1 MTEDTQGHHGSWN
14 SIHVVQVIPAPGGR
28 SAHYQLTSTILLELI
43 TQNPSLGQMDLAG
56 NLTRQAEQ
64 DFPLED
70 FQAHVAN
77 MGRLIEDMET
87 KMRNA
92 IQDIYFGKT
101 KDIVNDLRSITDLI
115 EAKKQEAIKSEL
127 AAKLSLRKKT

>member
-1 MTEDTQGHHGSWN
+1 
-14 SIHVVQVIPAPGGR
+14 VVQVLPAPGGR
-28 SAHYQLTSTILLELI
+28 SAHYQLTSTILLELV
-43 TQNPSLGQMDLAG
+43 TQNPQLGQMDLSG

-70 FQAHVAN
+70 FQSHVAN

-87 KMRNA
+87 KMRNS

-115 EAKKQEAIKSEL
+115 EARKQEAIKSEL
-127 AAKLSLRKKT
+127 AAKLSLRKRT